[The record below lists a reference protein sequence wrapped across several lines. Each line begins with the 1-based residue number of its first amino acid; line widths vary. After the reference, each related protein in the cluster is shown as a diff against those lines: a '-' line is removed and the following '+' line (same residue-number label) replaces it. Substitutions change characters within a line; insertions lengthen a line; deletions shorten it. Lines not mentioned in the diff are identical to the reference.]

1 MSRAVSGAAVQFTD
15 LHWLTLYAY
24 LRIFASMK
32 PKEIREKAEEALS
45 LLKAL
50 ASHNRLMILCQ
61 LVDGE
66 RPVGELAQLLDVTET
81 VVSQHLGLLRRD
93 GLVTSRREGQVVY
106 YALKGEE
113 ARRVLETLYDI
124 YCAPR
129 S

>member
-1 MSRAVSGAAVQFTD
+1 
-15 LHWLTLYAY
+15 
-24 LRIFASMK
+24 MK

>member
-1 MSRAVSGAAVQFTD
+1 MN
-15 LHWLTLYAY
+15 
-24 LRIFASMK
+24 
-32 PKEIREKAEEALS
+32 PEEIRERAGEALS

-50 ASHNRLMILCQ
+50 ASHNRLLILCQ

-66 RPVGELAQLLDVTET
+66 RSVGELAQLLDVAET
-81 VVSQHLGLLRRD
+81 VASQHLGLLRRD